1 MKNWLEIAKEE
12 NEKFNNSEL
21 GKMSDAKINSMV
33 GSKLGGKSAVKSGQL
48 LKAAINGG
56 KKQGKITGKNN
67 VKNGHWDKIRK
78 LALTKEARAKAK
90 ANTDYKTIAENQ
102 KVPIYQ
108 FTMEGKFIK
117 KFNSIKEAAQI
128 LGIQS
133 SNITNAAKGR
143 YPHYKKFI
151 WKYQK

>member
-21 GKMSDAKINSMV
+21 GKLSDAKINSMV
-33 GSKLGGKSAVKSGQL
+33 GSRLGGQNAVKSGQL
-48 LKAAINGG
+48 LKAAIKGG

-67 VKNGHWDKIRK
+67 VKSGHLDKIRK
-78 LALTKEARAKAK
+78 LALTKDVRKKAVENTNWDEVAKK
-90 ANTDYKTIAENQ
+90 LNK
-102 KVPIYQ
+102 KIYQ
-108 FTMEGKFIK
+108 FSMDNKFIAEY
-117 KFNSIKEAAQI
+117 SSVKEAAEI